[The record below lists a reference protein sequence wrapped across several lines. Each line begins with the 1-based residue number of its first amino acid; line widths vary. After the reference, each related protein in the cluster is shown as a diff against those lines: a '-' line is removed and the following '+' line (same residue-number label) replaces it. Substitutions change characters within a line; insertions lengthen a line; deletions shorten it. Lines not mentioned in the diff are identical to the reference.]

1 MRNIGAAERVIDGLS
16 NETQKLL
23 QTYVKEVKAAFGD
36 QLESLLL
43 YGSAVRGEFLRG
55 RSNLNIL
62 LLVSSCDSAVL
73 KQYSLLHRRWSKEQV
88 VVPLFLMEEEL
99 RRSAA
104 VFPLEFLEIQEQHRV
119 LDGRDPFIGFHV
131 KTDRLKEAVVQGLS
145 SHIVRLRQ
153 RYVEGGGNDEA
164 TTILLPLSI
173 TSTIPLLRGVRRLLG
188 RPPLSQSDAVI
199 VDVGEQL
206 KLDLQGLLDVW
217 LLKRGQISPGPHEVS
232 RLFDRYLQAT
242 ILVTRAVEQLP
253 QLEPR

>member
-1 MRNIGAAERVIDGLS
+1 MKNIGAAERVIEGLS
-16 NETQKLL
+16 DETQKLL
-23 QTYVKEVKAAFGD
+23 LTYVKEVKAAFGG
-36 QLESLLL
+36 QLEGLLL
-43 YGSAVRGEFLRG
+43 YGSAVRGEFLQG

-73 KQYSLLHRRWSKEQV
+73 TQYSLLHRRWSKEQI
-88 VVPLFLMEEEL
+88 VVPLFLTEEEL

-131 KTDRLKEAVVQGLS
+131 KIDRLKEAVVQGLT

-153 RYVEGGGNDEA
+153 RYVEGGGSDEA
-164 TTILLPLSI
+164 TAILLPLSI

-188 RPPLSQSDAVI
+188 RSPLSLSDAVI
-199 VDVGEQL
+199 LDIGEQL

-232 RLFDRYLQAT
+232 HLFDRYLQA
-242 ILVTRAVEQLP
+242 IISVTCAVEQLP